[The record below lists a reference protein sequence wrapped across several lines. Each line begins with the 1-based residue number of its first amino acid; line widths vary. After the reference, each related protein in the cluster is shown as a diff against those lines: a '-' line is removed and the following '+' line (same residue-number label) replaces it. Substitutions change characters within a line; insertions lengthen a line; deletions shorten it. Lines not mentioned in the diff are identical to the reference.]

1 MSAPSAVQTPSR
13 PKMDT
18 KTMVSI
24 AMLTGIAYI
33 VMLLS
38 KLMPSVMFLDFDF
51 KDVVVCIGG
60 FTFGPFAAAIISILV
75 AFIEMLTIS
84 HTGPIG
90 FIMNVLATCAFS
102 CTACFIYKKVH
113 SKKGAVL
120 GLACGVAC
128 LVAVMLL
135 WNYLITRMRRIPGHG
150 TDIELLER
158 CNDLCRHLC
167 SQVPPLEDAQ
177 SLVSALERGYPRYS
191 SHQVLMGYGLAPA
204 FFTLLF
210 GGHFL
215 DGLCAFVCGLAVG
228 ICLLYGGRF
237 IGSNSFFR
245 TVVCSTVGSLLS
257 LLLVRLGFGYDVDTV
272 TIGVLMV
279 LVPGV
284 ALTNAMREIMAGDI
298 ISGLSRTADAILVA
312 SAIALGTVVGLAIGQ
327 ML

>member
-135 WNYLITRMRRIPGHG
+135 WNYLITPLYQGVEREIITGMLVPVFLPFNLIKAAMNGALTMVLYKPVVTALRRA
-150 TDIELLER
+150 R
-158 CNDLCRHLC
+158 
-167 SQVPPLEDAQ
+167 
-177 SLVSALERGYPRYS
+177 
-191 SHQVLMGYGLAPA
+191 LAPESQGQA
-204 FFTLLF
+204 ANTAKKGISKASVSIIGIIVLATTILLA
-210 GGHFL
+210 L
-215 DGLCAFVCGLAVG
+215 VLAG
-228 ICLLYGGRF
+228 KI
-237 IGSNSFFR
+237 
-245 TVVCSTVGSLLS
+245 
-257 LLLVRLGFGYDVDTV
+257 
-272 TIGVLMV
+272 
-279 LVPGV
+279 
-284 ALTNAMREIMAGDI
+284 
-298 ISGLSRTADAILVA
+298 
-312 SAIALGTVVGLAIGQ
+312 
-327 ML
+327 

>member
-135 WNYLITRMRRIPGHG
+135 WNYLITPIYQGLPRETVAAMLSTVFLPFNVVKGGLNMALILVLYKPVVTALRKARLVP
-150 TDIELLER
+150 E
-158 CNDLCRHLC
+158 
-167 SQVPPLEDAQ
+167 SQVSTQGRKLGAGYLLF
-177 SLVSALERGYPRYS
+177 SLALLATFVTIAL
-191 SHQVLMGYGLAPA
+191 VLMG
-204 FFTLLF
+204 
-210 GGHFL
+210 
-215 DGLCAFVCGLAVG
+215 
-228 ICLLYGGRF
+228 
-237 IGSNSFFR
+237 
-245 TVVCSTVGSLLS
+245 
-257 LLLVRLGFGYDVDTV
+257 
-272 TIGVLMV
+272 
-279 LVPGV
+279 
-284 ALTNAMREIMAGDI
+284 
-298 ISGLSRTADAILVA
+298 IL
-312 SAIALGTVVGLAIGQ
+312 
-327 ML
+327 